1 MVGII
6 INSDETFLKIV
17 VVRCAV
23 VSINGRHTLRVTMN
37 PDGLENMHN
46 LKKSQSQKRL
56 KNEKP

>member
-37 PDGLENMHN
+37 PDGLEHMHN
-46 LKKSQSQKRL
+46 LKKSRSQKG
-56 KNEKP
+56 